1 MKNLK
6 FALLLSVC
14 FWVHQVCAQEHKYGT
29 LSGSF
34 ETNSVF
40 YMKDSK
46 AGVVRPDD
54 HFGSNN
60 YLNLDYHLGKFSIG
74 IRYEAYL
81 PVLQGY
87 SKSLDG
93 GELVCK
99 YVAFADKNL
108 QIRVGDFYDQFGSG
122 LIFRAYEGRSLG
134 LNTSL
139 EGVRLFYSFRDKI
152 FVKGIYGR
160 PRRFFDY
167 ASSWVRGLDLRFDV
181 CELLNYDSKVNL
193 LVEGSYVNRYE
204 EYVGNQDIKSNVD
217 AYSARLGLETGG
229 FFLKG
234 EDVGK
239 AKDPAVYNNYFSK
252 KGQAMLFEV
261 GYAKKGLGVQ
271 ANFRS
276 LKWMTFR
283 SSRDATVLEEDLNYL
298 PTLTR
303 QHTYALANLHPY
315 ATQGNGET
323 GGQFDFYYNFRKNT
337 ALGGRTGWKLQA
349 NFSTYYNLKNGK
361 MGSFGSNLLYRDF
374 NVDLTKKWN
383 RSWKSIFFY
392 SMQDFDPVVIGKEQ
406 KQICSHVVVA
416 DVTYSWKRRFS
427 LRMEG
432 QHLWTKDD
440 DKNWAA
446 LLVELGI
453 APSWSFFVSDMFNYG
468 KTDTHYYSGGVSY
481 SHSRTRIAL
490 NYGRNRAGYQCAG
503 GVCREIP
510 AYTGFN
516 LTLTSSF

>member
-1 MKNLK
+1 MKHLR
-6 FALLLSVC
+6 FYLLICVC
-14 FWVHQVCAQEHKYGT
+14 FVCHIIHGQEQKYGT

-34 ETNSVF
+34 ETNTIF
-40 YMKDSK
+40 YMKDNK
-46 AGVVRPDD
+46 VGVVRPDD

-81 PVLQGY
+81 PVLQGF

-108 QIRVGDFYDQFGSG
+108 QIRIGDFYEQFGNG
-122 LIFRAYEGRSLG
+122 LIFRAWEEHSLG

-139 EGVRLFYSFRDKI
+139 EGVRLLYSFKDKI
-152 FVKGIYGR
+152 FIKGIYGR

-167 ASSWVRGLDLRFDV
+167 ASSWVRGGDLRFDV
-181 CELLNYDSKVNL
+181 CELLNWERRVNL
-193 LVEGSYVNRYE
+193 LLEGSYVNRYE
-204 EYVGNQDIKSNVD
+204 EYVGNQDIKSNID
-217 AYSARLGLETGG
+217 SYSARLSFETRG
-229 FFLKG
+229 FSLKG
-234 EDVGK
+234 EYVIK
-239 AKDPAVYNNYFSK
+239 TKDPAVYNDYSSK
-252 KGQAMLFEV
+252 DGQGVLFEI
-261 GYAKKGLGVQ
+261 GYAQKGVGVQ

-283 SSRDATVLEEDLNYL
+283 SSRDATSLEENLNYL
-298 PTLTR
+298 PALTR

-323 GGQFDFYYNFRKNT
+323 GGQLDFYYNVRKNT
-337 ALGGRTGWKLQA
+337 TLGGRTGWKLQA
-349 NFSTYYNLKNGK
+349 NFSTYYNLKNDNL
-361 MGSFGSNLLYRDF
+361 GSFGSDLLYRDF
-374 NVDLTKKWN
+374 NIDLVKKWN
-383 RSWKSIFFY
+383 RSWKSILFY
-392 SMQDFDPVVIGKEQ
+392 SLQEFDPIVIGKAQEQ
-406 KQICSHVVVA
+406 IHSHIVVA
-416 DVTYSWKRRFS
+416 DITYSWKRKYS

-446 LLVELGI
+446 LLVELGV
-453 APSWSFFVSDMFNYG
+453 APRWSFFVSDMFNYG
-468 KTDTHYYSGGVSY
+468 KTDTHYYSGGVSF
-481 SHSRTRIAL
+481 SHSKTRIAL

-516 LTLTSSF
+516 LILTSSF